1 MAARASGREELVLS
15 PDGGAE
21 RVSAGAGEGAAYT
34 GDEGAGMIVGEEESL
49 WRLFCKG
56 GYVMPVI
63 LIASIVALA
72 FGIERGVALRSPV
85 QTPKGLA
92 EDVAGRLNR
101 GGMGAAVA
109 LVKGKDGVLERI
121 LAAVLGRIDE
131 GRDGMEEAAAA
142 ESYRALYDLRRN
154 VRPIGIVASVAPLL
168 GLLGTVLG
176 MIKAFDTASGGGLG
190 RGQELARGIAEALLT
205 TGAGLVVAI
214 PALVAYH
221 YFRARSEDFVRCS
234 ETDAASFIDR
244 VLASRQSDG
253 RHDRSVRAPD
263 PRPGPQT
270 GRADQLPGAEGSGT
284 GAGQTAARAAD
295 GSGGA
300 PAQPAKGPAPGGA
313 AGTSGSA
320 RAAPTGAAGTSGSAR
335 AAPTGAGR
343 AKSAKSKKEE

>member
-1 MAARASGREELVLS
+1 MRALVAASILLAMAARAPARESLVLS
-15 PDGGAE
+15 PDGGPE
-21 RVSAGAGEGAAYT
+21 RVAAGAGAGEGEAYT
-34 GDEGAGMIVGEEESL
+34 SDEGAGMIVGEEESL

-92 EDVAGRLNR
+92 EDVAGRLSR

-131 GRDGMEEAAAA
+131 GRDGMEEAAVA

-154 VRPIGIVASVAPLL
+154 VRPIGIVASVTPLL

-190 RGQELARGIAEALLT
+190 RSQELARGIAEALLT

-221 YFRARSEDFVRCS
+221 YFRARSEDFVRSS
-234 ETDAASFIDR
+234 EADAASFIDR
-244 VLASRQSDG
+244 VLASRPTES
-253 RHDRSVRAPD
+253 RRDRGV
-263 PRPGPQT
+263 
-270 GRADQLPGAEGSGT
+270 RADQSPGAGGP
-284 GAGQTAARAAD
+284 GMAAGQTAARAAD
-295 GSGGA
+295 GSGGT
-300 PAQPAKGPAPGGA
+300 PARPAKPPVPGGA

-320 RAAPTGAAGTSGSAR
+320 RS
-335 AAPTGAGR
+335 APTGAGR
-343 AKSAKSKKEE
+343 AKSKKEE